1 MEYIVRKTYLD
12 KIEEYADKP
21 IIKVLTGM
29 RRVGKSTIL
38 KMINEVTFK
47 HIDNSNKICVNLESL
62 NMISIRDAE
71 SLAKYI
77 QDKIKDKEGKLYF
90 FFDEVQLVDGWER
103 VVNALQVD
111 YDCDIYLTGSNSTML
126 SGKLATLIA
135 GRYVHFEI
143 YPFTFREYKLANSE
157 SVISDEELFMK
168 YIELGGLPF
177 VHQFNLE
184 GEEAYQYLRDL
195 YNTVFVKDVLEF
207 NHIRDVD
214 IFNRILAFTMENIGH
229 TFSATSIRNYLK
241 NEGRS
246 VSVDTILNYLQFCI
260 EAFIINKV
268 PRYDAI
274 GKRLL
279 KIDEK
284 YYLNDHGLRQAQG
297 FSNVKDIE
305 RILENIVYSE
315 LRSEGCKVYIGKV
328 GDKEIDFIAEK
339 NGKKEYYQVCY
350 ALGNEETRER
360 EFRVLNL
367 TPDNFP
373 KYVLSLDKMD
383 FSHDGIIHMNLVS
396 WLLKDL

>member
-1 MEYIVRKTYLD
+1 MEYLVRKTYLD
-12 KIEEYADKP
+12 KIEKYVDKP

-38 KMINEVTFK
+38 KMVNEVTLK
-47 HIDNSNKICVNLESL
+47 HIDNTNKVCINLESL
-62 NMISIRDAE
+62 NMISIREAE
-71 SLAKYI
+71 SLANYI
-77 QDKIKDKEGKLYF
+77 QDKIKNKEGKLYF

-103 VVNALQVD
+103 VINALQVD

-126 SGKLATLIA
+126 SGKLSTLIA

-177 VHQFNLE
+177 VHQFNLD
-184 GEEAYQYLRDL
+184 GEQAYQYLRDL
-195 YNTVFVKDVLEF
+195 YNTVLVKDVLEF

-214 IFNRILAFTMENIGH
+214 IFNRILAFTMENVGH

-268 PRYDAI
+268 PRYDTI

-297 FSNVKDIE
+297 FSNVRDIE

-315 LRSEGCKVYIGKV
+315 LRSKDYKVYIGKV

-360 EFRVLNL
+360 EFRVLSL
-367 TPDNFP
+367 APDNFP
-373 KYVLSLDKMD
+373 KYVLSLDKMN